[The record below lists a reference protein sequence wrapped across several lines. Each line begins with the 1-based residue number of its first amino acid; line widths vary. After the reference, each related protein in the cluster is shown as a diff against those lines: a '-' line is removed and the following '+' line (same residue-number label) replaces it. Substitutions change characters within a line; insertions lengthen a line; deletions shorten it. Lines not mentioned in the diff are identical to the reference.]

1 MSDIFIAAP
10 VPQRLLAPLAQLD
23 AHVTVRESDT
33 PITPAELKAGAAN
46 AEVLVVPLS
55 TPVTADI
62 IAAAPELKL
71 IANYGAGVDNLA
83 LDTAH
88 QRGIQVVNTPGVSA
102 NAVAELTIALILAWS
117 RRIPEGDQLM
127 RGAGFQAWE
136 PLFFLGHEIAGK
148 TLGIVGLGA
157 IGRSVAA
164 KANALGMHVRYWQ
177 RHALSAA
184 DEASLNVQ
192 YAALDDLLA
201 VSDFVSLHVPL
212 VPGTH
217 HLINAAKLIE
227 MKPTSVLINVARGP
241 VVDESALLTALQQ
254 KQLGGAALDVYEH
267 EPQVTAGLKALPNVI
282 LTPHIGNATVEARD
296 AMAGLIADNI
306 VAYFNHQPL
315 RYTV

>member
-1 MSDIFIAAP
+1 M
-10 VPQRLLAPLAQLD
+10 
-23 AHVTVRESDT
+23 
-33 PITPAELKAGAAN
+33 
-46 AEVLVVPLS
+46 
-55 TPVTADI
+55 
-62 IAAAPELKL
+62 
-71 IANYGAGVDNLA
+71 
-83 LDTAH
+83 
-88 QRGIQVVNTPGVSA
+88 
-102 NAVAELTIALILAWS
+102 
-117 RRIPEGDQLM
+117 
-127 RGAGFQAWE
+127 
-136 PLFFLGHEIAGK
+136 
-148 TLGIVGLGA
+148 
-157 IGRSVAA
+157 
-164 KANALGMHVRYWQ
+164 
-177 RHALSAA
+177 
-184 DEASLNVQ
+184 NVQ
-192 YAALDDLLA
+192 YASLDDLLA